1 MMPTFELSV
10 AFVLVVCIF
19 HGRTTWAD
27 AMALAAQWSHPRQML
42 STSGASNNGALEKRV
57 DAGMDRVREE
67 SYVMTARLAQHV
79 NFVAL
84 VSMPFAYKGEGIK
97 LAGMMLITIFLYLF
111 HLLLAAR
118 RIRFSGQGLRHY
130 FGFAYL
136 ILIGAPWLVPV
147 NASQSAAHMKMMEA
161 SQFISIMVFLDS
173 RVHIP
178 GQVVVCLSEICR
190 HVVHNGWDET
200 SLPHTVCAQL
210 VFSGLL
216 ITASISAE
224 SQLRGRLSA
233 QLQIADAESL
243 VSSFRML
250 LRGISDAELLLNG
263 NFEIQA
269 GTGLD
274 RILLSGKKT
283 WEGSFFQ
290 DLLAPDIEEKE
301 RFLKFM
307 SRQDVDL
314 QSATRMGGTPPCLRV
329 SLASSRQQRVGV
341 DIFHVLVPDL
351 YGCANAFHLLA
362 VKVDAESTT
371 VPEAAPAR
379 FSMPTRHAFLPAARP
394 SSLPS
399 SRRSVASDEPSWLR
413 SPEHL
418 HELVLVVDPQWQ
430 ELLQVHM
437 QYKERQ
443 AGSGLRAM
451 RPTLQQLVRPTDWPT
466 VSSNL
471 RHYVLQ
477 ARQGDL
483 NATRLGTLWIRTLN
497 DSSKYMQATQ
507 TTMSFKDGEGR
518 GPSGQVWLHLRG
530 FQHLKTPPAPSDLDE
545 VSEIASEH
553 AEELA

>member
-1 MMPTFELSV
+1 
-10 AFVLVVCIF
+10 
-19 HGRTTWAD
+19 
-27 AMALAAQWSHPRQML
+27 
-42 STSGASNNGALEKRV
+42 
-57 DAGMDRVREE
+57 
-67 SYVMTARLAQHV
+67 MTARLAQHV

-274 RILLSGKKT
+274 RILLSG
-283 WEGSFFQ
+283 S
-290 DLLAPDIEEKE
+290 
-301 RFLKFM
+301 
-307 SRQDVDL
+307 
-314 QSATRMGGTPPCLRV
+314 TPRSP
-329 SLASSRQQRVGV
+329 
-341 DIFHVLVPDL
+341 P
-351 YGCANAFHLLA
+351 
-362 VKVDAESTT
+362 
-371 VPEAAPAR
+371 
-379 FSMPTRHAFLPAARP
+379 
-394 SSLPS
+394 SLPHS
-399 SRRSVASDEPSWLR
+399 
-413 SPEHL
+413 
-418 HELVLVVDPQWQ
+418 
-430 ELLQVHM
+430 
-437 QYKERQ
+437 
-443 AGSGLRAM
+443 
-451 RPTLQQLVRPTDWPT
+451 
-466 VSSNL
+466 
-471 RHYVLQ
+471 
-477 ARQGDL
+477 
-483 NATRLGTLWIRTLN
+483 
-497 DSSKYMQATQ
+497 
-507 TTMSFKDGEGR
+507 
-518 GPSGQVWLHLRG
+518 
-530 FQHLKTPPAPSDLDE
+530 
-545 VSEIASEH
+545 
-553 AEELA
+553 